1 MVVDAQNNII
11 RSGFILLGILM
22 INYAHGQDLNKHLW
36 KNRVVLIMTQN
47 QDSKEYQDQI
57 AEFYKFPREL
67 KERKMLIYH
76 VLPQRYTLIKDAVD
90 PEQNEWVSSSAL
102 FDKFAGKNVDFKV
115 VLIGLDGGNKLEKN
129 GLLTAEE
136 LFGTI
141 DSMPMRRAELNKKRN
156 R

>member
-1 MVVDAQNNII
+1 M
-11 RSGFILLGILM
+11 RLLFILIAIL
-22 INYAHGQDLNKHLW
+22 IIGNVNAQDLKKHQW
-36 KNRVVLIMTQN
+36 ENRVLLIMTQN

-57 AEFYKFPREL
+57 AEFYKFPSEL

-129 GLLTAEE
+129 GLLSAEE

>member
-1 MVVDAQNNII
+1 MVVETQNNII

-22 INYAHGQDLNKHLW
+22 ISYAHGQDLNKHLW
-36 KNRVVLIMTQN
+36 KNRVVLIMSQN
-47 QDSKEYQDQI
+47 ENSKEYQDQI
-57 AEFYKFPREL
+57 AEFYKFPSEL

-102 FDKFAGKNVDFKV
+102 FDRFARKNVDFKV

-129 GLLTAEE
+129 GLLSAEE

>member
-1 MVVDAQNNII
+1 MVVETQNNII
-11 RSGFILLGILM
+11 RSGFIFLGILM

-36 KNRVVLIMTQN
+36 KNRVLLIMTQN
-47 QDSKEYQDQI
+47 QDSMDYQDQI
-57 AEFYKFPREL
+57 AEFYKFPSEL

-76 VLPQRYTLIKDAVD
+76 VLPQRYTLINDAVD

-102 FDKFAGKNVDFKV
+102 FDKFDGKNVDFKV

-129 GLLTAEE
+129 GLLPAEE

-141 DSMPMRRAELNKKRN
+141 DSMPMRRAELKKKRN

>member
-1 MVVDAQNNII
+1 MVVETQNNII
-11 RSGFILLGILM
+11 RSGFIFLGILM

-36 KNRVVLIMTQN
+36 KNRVLLIMTQN
-47 QDSKEYQDQI
+47 QDSMDYQDQI
-57 AEFYKFPREL
+57 AEFYKFPSEL

-76 VLPQRYTLIKDAVD
+76 VLPQRYTLINDAVD

-102 FDKFAGKNVDFKV
+102 FDKFDGKNVDFKV

-129 GLLTAEE
+129 GLLSAEE

-141 DSMPMRRAELNKKRN
+141 DSMPMRRAELKKKRN

>member
-1 MVVDAQNNII
+1 MVVETQNNII
-11 RSGFILLGILM
+11 RSGFIFLGILM

-36 KNRVVLIMTQN
+36 KNRVLLIMSQN
-47 QDSKEYQDQI
+47 ENSKEYQDQI

-76 VLPQRYTLIKDAVD
+76 VLPQRYTLIKDPVD

-129 GLLTAEE
+129 GLLSAEE
-136 LFGTI
+136 LFG
-141 DSMPMRRAELNKKRN
+141 P
-156 R
+156 

>member
-1 MVVDAQNNII
+1 MVVETQNNII

-22 INYAHGQDLNKHLW
+22 ISYAHGQDLNKHLW
-36 KNRVVLIMTQN
+36 KNRVVLIMSQN
-47 QDSKEYQDQI
+47 ENSKEYQDQI
-57 AEFYKFPREL
+57 AEFYKFPSEL

-76 VLPQRYTLIKDAVD
+76 VLPQRYTLINDAVD

-102 FDKFAGKNVDFKV
+102 FDKFARKNVDFKV

-129 GLLTAEE
+129 GLLSAEE

>member
-1 MVVDAQNNII
+1 M
-11 RSGFILLGILM
+11 RPLFILIAIL
-22 INYAHGQDLNKHLW
+22 IIGNVNAQDLKKHQW
-36 KNRVVLIMTQN
+36 ENRVVLIMTQN
-47 QDSKEYQDQI
+47 ENSKEYQDQI

-76 VLPQRYTLIKDAVD
+76 VLPKRYTLIKDPVD

-129 GLLTAEE
+129 GLLSAEE